1 MRHRIKKICC
11 LENEFSETQKILL
24 TFLLNPILTTMA
36 TRRYEKASWFL
47 LFPWSLVSIIIILL
61 FNTALSDWFGKNWS
75 WVTLILIIP
84 AAIFENFKVGYSTMQ
99 VMFLKILYSLFS
111 FLITGLALGISLAGW
126 YYEKFEEVT
135 IPRVNIPWFVLLALV
150 VMLAIEAAQIFSLLK
165 AVKREFLQ
173 YDQDN

>member
-1 MRHRIKKICC
+1 MRQPIKKICC

-24 TFLLNPILTTMA
+24 TFLINPILTTMT